1 MTLMNKTATEE
12 NKELKGKT
20 LEKTITEPKA
30 IVTVPPYAPFIDEIV
45 EHPLVSGIRLNIVMP
60 LKGSRRDNLKRLQD
74 LAGYKDLWID
84 LKCRQL
90 RIKTYGVPPFTE
102 VELSHIIGVN
112 TPTTAY
118 FTGGKEGKIPV
129 TVLAVEGNKLIMQD
143 GPHRVVGPGESIN
156 IPDSSLKIEGYF
168 TETDLQYITAAKEI
182 GLHRYM
188 LSFVEKKE
196 DIDALR
202 GFDKNAK
209 IIAKIESQKGL
220 GYVAKEW
227 NKNQETRLMAA
238 RGDLYME
245 VKKPH
250 EILDAV
256 EGIVAKDPSAIA
268 ASRILDSFADSLE
281 PTCQDIS
288 DIDNLLR
295 MGYRTFMLGD
305 EVCLRRESVLSALNL
320 LNAVCERY
328 KGK

>member
-1 MTLMNKTATEE
+1 MKTK
-12 NKELKGKT
+12 N
-20 LEKTITEPKA
+20 TIQPNA

-45 EHPLVSGIRLNIVMP
+45 AHHLVSGIRLNTVMP
-60 LKGSRRDNLKRLQD
+60 LKDSKKDNLKRLQD

-90 RIKTYGVPPFTE
+90 RVKTYGIPPFTE
-102 VELSHIIGVN
+102 VELSHTISVD

-118 FTGGKEGKIPV
+118 FPGGKEGKIPV

-143 GPHRVVGPGESIN
+143 GPRRVVGPGESVN

-168 TETDLQYITAAKEI
+168 TENDLQYISAAQEV

-196 DIDALR
+196 DITSLLEL
-202 GFDKNAK
+202 DKNAK

-220 GYVAKEW
+220 EYVANQW
-227 NKNQETRLMAA
+227 NNESRLMAA

-256 EGIVAKDPSAIA
+256 EKIVKKDITAIA
-268 ASRILDSFADSLE
+268 ASRILDSFAESLE
-281 PTCQDIS
+281 PCCNDIS

-305 EVCLRRESVLSALNL
+305 EVCLRRESVISALNL
-320 LNAVCERY
+320 LSAVCERY
-328 KGK
+328 